1 MPGMRHDGRMALNR
15 LVFRVHAI
23 QRMFQRSI
31 DAADVQHVLTAGE
44 VIEHYP
50 SDTPY
55 PSYLVLGW
63 RGSRPIH
70 VVAAD
75 NFAANET
82 VIITVYEPESD
93 QWESDFRRR
102 KA

>member
-1 MPGMRHDGRMALNR
+1 MGFDR

-23 QRMFQRSI
+23 QRMFQRGI
-31 DAADVQHVLTAGE
+31 DADDVRHVLTTGE
-44 VIEHYP
+44 VIERYP

-55 PSYLVLGW
+55 PSYLVLSW

-75 NFAANET
+75 NVPSNET
-82 VIITVYEPESD
+82 IVITVYEPESE